1 MTKYYYI
8 PTQHETIL
16 ANMVLAWLAQSPS
29 AYVVCTGAKY
39 EITERVPFTE
49 TVESAVMAQD
59 KTKIWKSYCV
69 RVAENEYNKY
79 ELLAFCLEGNL
90 PAQIRQIALSLEGV
104 KEFDLHDYIAYIN
117 EL

>member
-8 PTQHETIL
+8 PIEHENLL
-16 ANMVLAWLAQSPS
+16 ANMVLAWISQSPN

-39 EITERVPFTE
+39 SVTARVQFEE
-49 TVESAVMAQD
+49 TIESAVMAQD

-104 KEFDLHDYIAYIN
+104 LEFDLHDYLAYIN